1 VSQVPDVFVLTAL
14 VSALG
19 RAGEVGKAQY
29 FFNEIQRLGMTPTL
43 HSYNSMIM
51 AFARAGRID
60 KVRDMLEVMKHKVPH
75 MSLHTRHTRY
85 TTHAFNH
92 MTTQ

>member
-1 VSQVPDVFVLTAL
+1 VLTAL

-51 AFARAGRID
+51 AFARAGRMD
-60 KVRDMLEVMKHKVPH
+60 KVRDMIEVMKNKVPECATA
-75 MSLHTRHTRY
+75 HTT
-85 TTHAFNH
+85 
-92 MTTQ
+92 